1 MKQTFTKRILLFLF
15 LVIPIPLILNL
26 IVLSLFSFSAAKNNL
41 MENLHTHATNF
52 SLEFEKKLTIHKIFL
67 KRLANTLALKAYAS
81 SSEDFYSQAYN
92 EMFALSDMDFSLCL
106 IPLLDGN
113 IKTKNPHDPFI
124 HYLKS
129 HPEIKKKLS
138 MSAGKACIITISSET
153 SSNFSKNYLV
163 ITEDIE
169 VWNSPTSA
177 GLLVSF
183 YPMDFLQKDL
193 FKSLHLK
200 NEDICLLNKYG
211 EVLFASN
218 PKFSSEVFSVD
229 IANLPKITARKQ
241 AIPVRIAPKI
251 LQEHNLISVKINN
264 KKYLGIV
271 LNKLPIQGTYTLS
284 IIPLSWFIAKAIRLP
299 LNVIF
304 FYSLAF
310 ILMGWILTK
319 INKRLNQ
326 PIQELTT
333 CMEAAWRGNHN
344 IRYEPQPYG
353 YEINEL
359 GNIFNCTLLLLLN
372 SREKAEIEHTS
383 GDKLQKELAILA
395 SLQQTLLSPTFPEFP
410 NVSFISK
417 HLQGIQLS
425 GHFYGWKASIPEQN
439 LIGVV
444 GLAGD
449 IGLPSYLYALSARS
463 LFLAYANLSSSLEKI
478 SSNTFDAFG
487 KTTEGDEATVSMT
500 FIRYCSIDTT
510 LSILSVGET
519 PPITFLKRQ
528 ETFFRLTS
536 PTKQKI
542 EPGDILVCIT
552 GNYELTEYLMRLP
565 IEELIKDPLAPLNSE
580 NFIETLTE
588 MLNKETQSQ
597 IDGTLSFLSF
607 S

>member
-26 IVLSLFSFSAAKNNL
+26 VVLSLFSFSATKNNL
-41 MENLHTHATNF
+41 VENLHTRATNF

-67 KRLANTLALKAYAS
+67 KRLANTLALKAYS
-81 SSEDFYSQAYN
+81 SSAEDFYSQAYN
-92 EMFALSDMDFSLCL
+92 EMVALSNTDFSLCL
-106 IPLLDGN
+106 IPLRDGN
-113 IKTKNPHDPFI
+113 IKTKNSHDPFI
-124 HYLKS
+124 HYLKN

-138 MSAGKACIITISSET
+138 MSSGKACIITISPET
-153 SSNFSKNYLV
+153 TSFPQYYLV

-183 YPMDFLQKDL
+183 YPMEFLQRDL
-193 FKSLHLK
+193 FKSLQLK
-200 NEDICLLNKYG
+200 DEDLCLLNKYG

-229 IANLPKITARKQ
+229 IADLPKTTPRKS
-241 AIPVRIAPKI
+241 ANLVEVAPKI
-251 LQEHNLISVKINN
+251 LREQNLISVKIKN
-264 KKYLGIV
+264 KRYLGII

-284 IIPLSWFIAKAIRLP
+284 LIPLSWLITKAIRLP

-310 ILMGWILTK
+310 SLMGWVLTK

-372 SREKAEIEHTS
+372 SKEKAEIELAS
-383 GDKLQKELAILA
+383 GVKLQKELAILA
-395 SLQQTLLSPTFPEFP
+395 SLQQTLLSPPFPEFP

-425 GHFYGWKASIPEQN
+425 GHFYGWEVSDPEQN
-439 LIGVV
+439 LLGVV

-478 SSNTFDAFG
+478 SSDTFETFR

-500 FIRYCSIDTT
+500 FIRYCSEETS
-510 LSILSVGET
+510 LSLLSVGET
-519 PPITFLKRQ
+519 PPVAFLKRQ
-528 ETFFRLTS
+528 ETFSRLT
-536 PTKQKI
+536 PPITQKI
-542 EPGDILVCIT
+542 QPGDILVCIT
-552 GNYELTEYLMRLP
+552 GNHELTDYLMRLP

-588 MLNKETQSQ
+588 MLNKETQTQ

>member
-26 IVLSLFSFSAAKNNL
+26 VVLSLFSFSAAKSNL

-52 SLEFEKKLTIHKIFL
+52 SLEFEKKLTIHKVFL
-67 KRLANTLALKAYAS
+67 KRLANTLALKAYSS
-81 SSEDFYSQAYN
+81 SSEDCYSQAYN
-92 EMFALSDMDFSLCL
+92 EMFALSNMNFSLCL
-106 IPLLDGN
+106 IPLVQGN
-113 IKTKNPHDPFI
+113 IKTKTPHDPFI
-124 HYLKS
+124 HYLKE

-138 MSAGKACIITISSET
+138 MSVGKACLITVPS
-153 SSNFSKNYLV
+153 SSNTHFTHYLV

-183 YPMDFLQKDL
+183 YPMDFLQRDL

-200 NEDICLLNKYG
+200 DEDICLLNKYG
-211 EVLFASN
+211 EVLFASS
-218 PKFSSEVFSVD
+218 PQFSSEVFSLD
-229 IANLPKITARKQ
+229 IADLPKITARKQ
-241 AIPVRIAPKI
+241 ATPLEAAPKI
-251 LQEHNLISVKINN
+251 LHEQKLISVKIKN
-264 KKYLGIV
+264 KRYLGLV

-284 IIPLSWFIAKAIRLP
+284 IIPLSWLVIKAIRLP

-310 ILMGWILTK
+310 IFMGWILSK

-372 SREKAEIEHTS
+372 SKEKAEIERLS
-383 GDKLQKELAILA
+383 GDKLQKELAILS
-395 SLQQTLLSPTFPEFP
+395 SLQKALLRPDFPEFP

-417 HLQGIQLS
+417 HLQGMQRS
-425 GHFYGWKASIPEQN
+425 GHFYGWKTSIPEQSFV
-439 LIGVV
+439 GVI

-463 LFLAYANLSSSLEKI
+463 LFLAYANLSSSLENI
-478 SSNTFDAFG
+478 CSHTFEAFG
-487 KTTEGDEATVSMT
+487 QTTEGDEATISMT
-500 FIRYCSIDTT
+500 FIRYCSTDRK
-510 LSILSVGET
+510 LSILSAGET
-519 PPITFLKRQ
+519 PPVAFLKRQ
-528 ETFFRLTS
+528 ETFSRLIS
-536 PTKQKI
+536 PSVQNI
-542 EPGDILVCIT
+542 QPGDVLVCIT
-552 GNYELTEYLMRLP
+552 GNKELTEYLLRLP
-565 IEELIKDPLAPLNSE
+565 IEELIRDPLAPLNSD
-580 NFIETLTE
+580 NFIETLTD

-607 S
+607 F

>member
-26 IVLSLFSFSAAKNNL
+26 VVLSLFSFSAAKSNL

-52 SLEFEKKLTIHKIFL
+52 SLEFEKKLTIHKVFL
-67 KRLANTLALKAYAS
+67 KRLANTLALKAYSS

-92 EMFALSDMDFSLCL
+92 EMFALSNMDFSLCL
-106 IPLLDGN
+106 IPLVQGN

-124 HYLKS
+124 YYLKE

-138 MSAGKACIITISSET
+138 MSVGKACIITVPSG
-153 SSNFSKNYLV
+153 SNTHSTNYLV

-200 NEDICLLNKYG
+200 DEDICLLNKYG
-211 EVLFASN
+211 EVLFASS
-218 PKFSSEVFSVD
+218 PKFSSEVFSLD
-229 IANLPKITARKQ
+229 IADLPKITARKQ
-241 AIPVRIAPKI
+241 AIPLEVAPKI
-251 LQEHNLISVKINN
+251 LHEQKLISVKIHN
-264 KKYLGIV
+264 KRYLGLV

-284 IIPLSWFIAKAIRLP
+284 IIPLSWFIIKAIRLP

-310 ILMGWILTK
+310 ILMGWILSK

-372 SREKAEIEHTS
+372 SREKAEIERLS
-383 GDKLQKELAILA
+383 GDKLQKELAILS
-395 SLQQTLLSPTFPEFP
+395 SLQEALLSPHFPEFP
-410 NVSFISK
+410 HVSFISK
-417 HLQGIQLS
+417 HLQGMQRS
-425 GHFYGWKASIPEQN
+425 GHFYGWKTSIPEQSF
-439 LIGVV
+439 LGVI

-463 LFLAYANLSSSLEKI
+463 LFLAYANLSSSLENI
-478 SSNTFDAFG
+478 CSNTFKAFEQ
-487 KTTEGDEATVSMT
+487 TTEGDEATISMT
-500 FIRYCSIDTT
+500 FIRYCSTDRN
-510 LSILSVGET
+510 LSILSAGET
-519 PPITFLKRQ
+519 PPVAFLKRQ
-528 ETFFRLTS
+528 DTFSRLIS
-536 PTKQKI
+536 PSVQNI
-542 EPGDILVCIT
+542 HPGDILVCIT
-552 GNYELTEYLMRLP
+552 GNKELTEYLLRLP
-565 IEELIKDPLAPLNSE
+565 IEDLIRDPLAPLNSD
-580 NFIETLTE
+580 NFIETLTD

-607 S
+607 I